1 MTTLAANTP
10 RAWEL
15 GEHNELPV
23 IASDIIFQGAA
34 VGDNASGYMR
44 PLVAGDPFRG
54 FALEKVDNTAGSAG
68 DKNVKLLR
76 EGKVQLS
83 ISGLAITDVGK
94 DVYASDD
101 NTFTLTRSTNTRI
114 GYVYRYVSSGVGIVA
129 FSDAEGA
136 EVELTDNTGG
146 AVSDTLADIT
156 GVANDS
162 AATDMVV
169 TVAEAEAIIASL
181 AAKINYLLRKMGN

>member
-1 MTTLAANTP
+1 MTTLAANEP

-15 GEHNELPV
+15 GDHNELPI
-23 IASDIIFQGAA
+23 IASDIIYQGAA

-54 FALEKVDNTAGSAG
+54 FALEKCDNASGGAGA
-68 DKNVKLLR
+68 KNVKLLR
-76 EGKVQLS
+76 KGKVSLS

-101 NTFTLTRSTNTRI
+101 DTFVLTIGTNTRI
-114 GYVYRYVSSGVGIVA
+114 GYVYRYVSAGVGIVA
-129 FSDAEGA
+129 FRDAEGV
-136 EVELTDNTGG
+136 EVELTDSTGG
-146 AVSDTLADIT
+146 AASDTLANVVGVDVAAAGPAQVALVSEVENIT
-156 GVANDS
+156 
-162 AATDMVV
+162 
-169 TVAEAEAIIASL
+169 ASL